1 MLGKGLDTFSWFSFS
16 CFSSND
22 AYTEDAQ
29 EAAAPVQPSVDYE
42 KILSDVKTKW
52 DGVDNKP
59 AVAAYTAGSVV
70 SVFLSI
76 TLVSAINSVPVLPK
90 FLELVGLV
98 YSSWFTYRYL
108 LFKTSR
114 EELAKDIN
122 ELKQKISGKGQ

>member
-1 MLGKGLDTFSWFSFS
+1 MSMQFV
-16 CFSSND
+16 
-22 AYTEDAQ
+22 
-29 EAAAPVQPSVDYE
+29 VQNATL
-42 KILSDVKTKW
+42 LS
-52 DGVDNKP
+52 
-59 AVAAYTAGSVV
+59 
-70 SVFLSI
+70 LLCCSI
-76 TLVSAINSVPVLPK
+76 NQLPK